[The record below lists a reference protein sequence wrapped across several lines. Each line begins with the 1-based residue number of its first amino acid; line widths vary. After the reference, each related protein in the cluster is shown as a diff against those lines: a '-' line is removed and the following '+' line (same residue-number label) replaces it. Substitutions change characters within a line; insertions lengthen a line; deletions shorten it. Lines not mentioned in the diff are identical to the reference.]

1 MPYIIKSSSPKSTQ
15 PYTTSV
21 PDISQNRLDS
31 LFFTVNSARVHAV
44 LLKQDKYVK
53 LYLDDNGD
61 VEFEITVTIEEEGQ
75 Q

>member
-1 MPYIIKSSSPKSTQ
+1 MPYVIKSTSPKFDLLC
-15 PYTTSV
+15 TTSV

-31 LFFTVNSARVHAV
+31 LFFAANSTRVHAV
-44 LLKQDKYVK
+44 LAKQDKYVK